1 MSMER
6 AKVAAPQTASTM
18 LPQKKHRGAIAW
30 ITSSGAI
37 GLAGLGIWWTYQ
49 TYFNHPPK
57 TVSVTLVPVERGTVE
72 VTVTES
78 GSMELGGQQTLKA
91 PREVTVE
98 QVNVRE
104 GQRVQKGQPLVM
116 LRDREVQDSLRDQE
130 VENKK
135 FGLDF
140 ARSREK
146 VAEVQLQVTTAEKR
160 LKESQELLSRGFI
173 SETELQTDQEK
184 LDQLQS
190 QLRDAQVEQQKAQL
204 DVVKGQEK
212 LNGLQQQF
220 GDRVVVAPINGIVM
234 KLEVKSGDGVKTE
247 TNLLTLGDPTQ
258 ELVKLQLTTLNAA
271 KVRMNQITRVST
283 IGPDAKTFT
292 GRVISLS
299 PQATSPEGSGGFR
312 GGDDGSQAKVDAKVV
327 LDRPSNTLIPGSLVS
342 VEIITEQRQNVVAI
356 PPEIVQRDEE
366 KPFVW
371 LKDSQGKAKKQTVTL
386 GLQGLQQVEITAGLN
401 TGDKL
406 VMALPTT
413 PLEAGAVL
421 KIGQ

>member
-1 MSMER
+1 ME
-6 AKVAAPQTASTM
+6 KVKSDQPQPTSTM
-18 LPQKKHRGAIAW
+18 LPKQKHRGAIAW
-30 ITSSGAI
+30 ILSSGALS
-37 GLAGLGIWWTYQ
+37 LAGLGIWWAYQ

-57 TVSVTLVPVERGTVE
+57 AVAVTLIPVERGTVE

-78 GSMELGGQQTLKA
+78 GAMELGGQQTLKA

-104 GQRVQKGQPLVM
+104 GQRVQKGEPLVV

-140 ARSREK
+140 ARNREK
-146 VAEVQLQVTTAEKR
+146 VAEVQAQVTATEKR
-160 LKESQELLSRGFI
+160 FKESQELLSRGFI

-184 LDQLQS
+184 LDQVRS

-204 DVVKGQEK
+204 DVIKGQEK

-220 GDRVVVAPINGIVM
+220 GDRVVTAPINGIVM

-271 KVRMNQITRVST
+271 KVRMNQATRVST
-283 IGPDAKTFT
+283 IGPDAKIFT

-299 PQATSPEGSGGFR
+299 PQATSPQGGGGFR
-312 GGDDGSQAKVDAKVV
+312 GGDDGSQAKVDAKVM

-342 VEIITEQRQNVVAI
+342 VEIITEQRQNVVAV
-356 PPEIVQRDEE
+356 PPEMVQRAAGE
-366 KPFVW
+366 PFVW

-386 GLQGLQQVEITAGLN
+386 GLQGLQQVEVTAGLN
-401 TGDKL
+401 AGDKL
-406 VMALPTT
+406 VMAPPTT
-413 PLEAGAVL
+413 PLEAGTVL
-421 KIGQ
+421 KIGH

>member
-1 MSMER
+1 MEEVKPDKPKPTS
-6 AKVAAPQTASTM
+6 AM
-18 LPQKKHRGAIAW
+18 LPQKRHWGAIAW
-30 ITSSGAI
+30 LLGSGSL
-37 GLAGLGIWWTYQ
+37 GLVGLGGGWIYQ
-49 TYFNHPPK
+49 TYFNPPPK
-57 TVSVTLVPVERGTVE
+57 AVAVMLVPVKRGTVE
-72 VTVTES
+72 VTVSES

-98 QVNVRE
+98 RVNVRE

-140 ARSREK
+140 ARNREK
-146 VAEVQLQVTTAEKR
+146 VAEVQAQVTAAEKR
-160 LKESQELLSRGFI
+160 LEESQELLSRGFI

-184 LDQLQS
+184 LDQVRS

-220 GDRVVVAPINGIVM
+220 GDRVVTAPINGIVM

-271 KVRMNQITRVST
+271 KVRMNQVTRVST
-283 IGPDAKTFT
+283 IGPGAKTFT

-299 PQATSPEGSGGFR
+299 PQATSPEGSGGF
-312 GGDDGSQAKVDAKVV
+312 GGGEDGSQAKVDARVL

-342 VEIITEQRQNVVAI
+342 VEIITEQRRNVVAV
-356 PPEIVQRDEE
+356 PPEMVQRDEGD
-366 KPFVW
+366 PFVW
-371 LKDSQGKAKKQTVTL
+371 LKDSQSKAEKKTVTL
-386 GLQGLQQVEITAGLN
+386 GLQGLQLVEVTAGLN
-401 TGDKL
+401 AGDML
-406 VMALPTT
+406 VMAPPTM

-421 KIGQ
+421 KFGK